1 MARTSRQA
9 ATWLVLGALAYS
21 LGWPSAPAQA
31 ATNVAVFSFQMK
43 SDTPDWRWLE
53 KGLADRIAT
62 DFAQSRSLSV
72 VARDRMQALAHQMA
86 WVPEMAT
93 TDAGRMGQVRKQLKI
108 EHLVTGVYSVTGGE
122 IRITGQ
128 IVDVESRSEVARKE
142 VTGKAS
148 DVLEL
153 QRRLSAELLSWFS
166 KQPPAQILKTLPVW
180 TRSLPAAKALY
191 EGMDL
196 YDQGRYGEAWLKFRQ
211 ASRKDPDYVEAR
223 YWVAKMYYFMRR
235 YAHARRAL
243 EQFVYLDITHPRL
256 GDAMVEYV
264 HTYESTGAPADALLL
279 LYADLAKR
287 FPNAAIWQGRSW
299 GHFGDLRSD
308 DWFRYKRIHLLTQ
321 IGRHEEVVRTS
332 GPLLSGGTRWFPE
345 VERGCKYPYGLVNL
359 MAYHQKTGKMAPFKI
374 VERSVVGDLSAIL
387 GDEQGKAPWLRFDE
401 KGSAVTVRTA
411 PRRLIGKEASGHDRT
426 AVFDVS
432 SAVLSMGLRAP
443 SGYVFTSLHFTAS
456 GEGKDGYLE
465 IKLRRPDNGRGPRGY
480 GPPERAPFPDACS
493 KGIRFA
499 APPRLGILVAECRF
513 AVNDPKSGPI
523 HVKGITV
530 KPTLARMQNPGT
542 LDVSCQ
548 NTSDFCLYVDGAL
561 MRWYPGQVGP
571 LSPGTHEVRFVP
583 VGSGTPYG
591 GSSMTVT
598 VRSGQTTPVLGRLP
612 WVEGSPWASWT
623 SALVPAARPAPDPSL
638 WSRRT
643 GRPAIQADEEALR
656 LVWSFRGDL
665 WSSENTDGKR
675 FSSPRKLGLPVSSG
689 WNEFAPRLVRH
700 ESGRFVLTFLSDR
713 DGQHR
718 NLPYVCWSRDFI
730 HWSRPALIVDESV
743 RDRYDLLRDDRGRLI
758 LVCDAAKGHRA
769 LVSSDMHR
777 WAIETLPGP
786 VLMQDRTGRFHCY
799 RLVRK
804 KGETYAQEMV
814 PHAYELHGWTSGDLH
829 TWSERRLLGK
839 FGLDGEFP
847 SASLFAFEDKSG
859 PLLLGFGL
867 VDRWGVGLCEPG
879 ENGEWRVAGRVWG
892 LLPGSVSAT
901 YHPRWGYLVAAL
913 SEGSDAWWP
922 RERCGPYL
930 LRGPDLN
937 PLRQYRNPLP
947 PLAYRKEKEAP
958 TKKQEFADKIAPDV
972 GLGWKAI
979 GKPFHAIA
987 EYWKPPSASKAPVGT
1002 LTYVY
1007 AFRGRRSSLKG
1018 SQHFRPARPGCGTV
1032 HPKARVV
1039 TMDVGG
1045 RKMALALDA
1054 EKPDAQHYDVVRL
1067 DLTGKGD
1074 FRNAL
1079 RIPRIYFAPRS
1090 RRSGQKVFE
1099 YEFVADVSDITIGER
1114 KMAAGIII
1122 DYEEGAALGSAT
1134 ELGCKFSTCA
1144 VGECRFGDKTYKVR
1158 FYDYSGNLSVCDPA
1172 RLRREGDRLAKDAWV
1187 DWFCVDVH
1195 EDADG
1200 LRWFTNVQGEPI
1212 RYDGRLWRIN
1222 RERMPRSLYGHPV
1235 LVDGRWWDV
1244 HVSAD
1249 GRQVT
1254 AEPCAGPMAYVRLD
1268 HPFWRMDLMGDG
1280 VLLNVQ
1286 GGEGPVPVPAGR
1298 YRLDT
1303 YYEYVSS
1310 APSRISA
1317 RVEISDR
1324 VISRVGLPTFN
1335 LKAGTTTAI
1344 QLGSP
1349 LRGTMTVTQK
1359 EGSLH
1364 FSIDLNDIGGRG
1376 VYVRSFR
1383 DREPSSN
1390 VLVKIALSA
1399 QSGQRAMT
1407 FEASRYEADDRGW
1420 RIPPGF
1426 RGTYTATVEFPSDTF
1441 PVEVKPARVTVR

>member
-1 MARTSRQA
+1 MKPSRPTGLFLAAAAALCAAIPSSA
-9 ATWLVLGALAYS
+9 ATK
-21 LGWPSAPAQA
+21 
-31 ATNVAVFSFQMK
+31 VAVFNFQMT

-53 KGLADRIAT
+53 KGLSDRIAT
-62 DFAQSRSLSV
+62 DFVQDRNLSV
-72 VARDRMQALAHQMA
+72 VARDRMQALAQQMA

-108 EHLVTGVYSVTGGE
+108 EHLVTGVYSVTGE
-122 IRITGQ
+122 EVRITGQ
-128 IVDVESRSEVARKE
+128 IVEVESRSEVARKE
-142 VTGKAS
+142 VTGNAT
-148 DVLEL
+148 DVLDL
-153 QRRLSAELLSWFS
+153 QRRLSAELLGWFS
-166 KQPPAQILKTLPVW
+166 KKPTAEILKALPIW

-196 YDQGRYGEAWLKFRQ
+196 YDQGRYAEAWLKFRQ

-243 EQFVYLDITHPRL
+243 EQFVYLDTTHPRL
-256 GDAMVEYV
+256 GDAMIEYV
-264 HTYESTGAPADALLL
+264 HTYEATGVPADALLR

-287 FPNAAIWQGRSW
+287 FPNAAVWQGRSW
-299 GHFGDLRSD
+299 GHFGDLRSE

-321 IGRHEEVVRTS
+321 IGRHEEAVRTS
-332 GPLLSGGTRWFPE
+332 GPLLSGGTHWFPE
-345 VERGCKYPYGLVNL
+345 VERGCMYPYGLVNL
-359 MAYHQKTGKMAPFKI
+359 MAHHQRTGKMAPFKI
-374 VERSVVGDLSAIL
+374 VWPSIAGDMSNIL
-387 GDEQGKAPWLRFDE
+387 RDEQGKAPWLRFDE

-411 PRRLIGKEASGHDRT
+411 PRRLIGEEWTGRDRT
-426 AVFDVS
+426 APFDAS
-432 SAVLSMGLRAP
+432 WAMLSMGLRAP
-443 SGYVFTSLHFTAS
+443 SGYVFKSLHFTAS

-465 IKLRRPDNGRGPRGY
+465 IKLRRPDNWKPPRGY
-480 GPPERAPFPDACS
+480 APPERAPFPDACR
-493 KGIRFA
+493 KGIRFT
-499 APPRLGILVAECRF
+499 APPRLGILIAECRF
-513 AVNDPKSGPI
+513 AVNGPKSGPI
-523 HVKGITV
+523 HIKGVTV
-530 KPTLARMQNPGT
+530 KPTLARIHNAGA
-542 LDVSCQ
+542 LDVSCR
-548 NTSDFCLYVDGAL
+548 NTSDFCVYVDGAM

-598 VRSGQTTPVLGRLP
+598 VRSGQSTPVLGRLP
-612 WVEGSPWASWT
+612 WAEGSPWASWT

-665 WSSENTDGKR
+665 WSSESTDGKR
-675 FSSPRKLGLPVSSG
+675 FSSPRKLDLPVSSG
-689 WNEFAPRLVRH
+689 WNEFAPRLLRH
-700 ESGRFVLTFLSDR
+700 ESGRLVLTFLSDR

-730 HWSRPALIVDESV
+730 HWSRPSLIVDESV
-743 RDRYDLLRDDRGRLI
+743 PEHYDLLRDDRGRLI
-758 LVCDAAKGHRA
+758 LACRTAKGHKA
-769 LVSSDMHR
+769 LVSSDMYR
-777 WAIETLPGP
+777 WATETLPGR

-799 RLVRK
+799 NLVRK
-804 KGETYAQEMV
+804 KGETYAKEMV
-814 PHAYELHGWTSGDLH
+814 PHAYELYGWTSGDLH
-829 TWSERRLLGK
+829 TWSGRRLLGK

-847 SASLFAFEDKSG
+847 STSLFAFEDKSG

-879 ENGEWRVAGRVWG
+879 ENGEWRVTSRAWG
-892 LLPGSVSAT
+892 LLPGSVSAA
-901 YHPRWGYLVAAL
+901 YHPRWGYLMAAL
-913 SEGSDAWWP
+913 SEGNHGLWP

-937 PLRQYRNPLP
+937 PLRKYRNPLP
-947 PLAYRKEKEAP
+947 PLAYRKEVPAKRQKE
-958 TKKQEFADKIAPDV
+958 QEFADEIAPKV
-972 GLGWKAI
+972 SLGWKAI
-979 GKPFHAIA
+979 GKPFWTIKDR
-987 EYWKPPSASKAPVGT
+987 WKPPSASKAPVGT

-1039 TMDVGG
+1039 TIDVGG

-1054 EKPDAQHYDVVRL
+1054 EKPDAQHYDIVRL

-1074 FRNAL
+1074 FRSAL
-1079 RIPRIYFAPRS
+1079 QIPRIYFAPRS
-1090 RRSGQKVFE
+1090 DRSGQKRFE
-1099 YEFVADVSDITIGER
+1099 YEFVADFPAMILGER
-1114 KMAAGIII
+1114 QMAAGIII
-1122 DYEEGAALGSAT
+1122 DYKEGTALGSAT
-1134 ELGCKFSTCA
+1134 ELGYRFSTSA
-1144 VGECRFGDKTYKVR
+1144 VGECRFGDKVYKVR
-1158 FYDYSGNLSVCDPA
+1158 FYDYSGNLSVRDPA
-1172 RLRREGDRLAKDAWV
+1172 RSRREGEHLAKDAWG
-1187 DWFCVDVH
+1187 DGFCVDVH
-1195 EDADG
+1195 QDADG
-1200 LRWFTNVQGEPI
+1200 VQWFTNVTGEPI

-1222 RERMPRSLYGHPV
+1222 RVRMPQAQYGQLV

-1244 HVSAD
+1244 RVSAD
-1249 GRQVT
+1249 GCQVT
-1254 AEPCAGPMAYVRLD
+1254 AEPYGGPMAHIRLD
-1268 HPFWRMDLMGDG
+1268 HPFWQMTLIGDD
-1280 VLLNVQ
+1280 VVLNVH

-1298 YRLDT
+1298 YRLET
-1303 YYEYVSS
+1303 YYEYVSPT
-1310 APSRISA
+1310 PSHVSA

-1324 VISRVGLPTFN
+1324 VISRVGLPTLN
-1335 LKAGTTTAI
+1335 LKAGTTTPI
-1344 QLGSP
+1344 RLGSP

-1364 FSIDLNDIGGRG
+1364 FSIDLNDVGGRG

-1383 DREPSSN
+1383 DGDASTVR
-1390 VLVKIALSA
+1390 VKIALAA

-1420 RIPPGF
+1420 KIPPGF
-1426 RGTYTATVEFPSDTF
+1426 RGTYTATVEFPPDTF
-1441 PVEVKPARVTVR
+1441 PIEVKPVRVTVR